1 MQRSIVELSIAK
13 MIMSLGQVTLKCLL
27 LVKLS
32 LVSKIH
38 LLENNNMSIID
49 SFNQKRLTQ

>member
-13 MIMSLGQVTLKCLL
+13 MIMSLGQVTLKCPL

-38 LLENNNMSIID
+38 LLESNNMSIID